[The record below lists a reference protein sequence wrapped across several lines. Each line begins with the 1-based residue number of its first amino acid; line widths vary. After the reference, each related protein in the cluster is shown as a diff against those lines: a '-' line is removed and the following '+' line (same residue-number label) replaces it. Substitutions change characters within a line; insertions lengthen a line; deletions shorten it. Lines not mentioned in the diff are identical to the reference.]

1 MSLWTFFQRNNCDPQ
16 NAGALTHKMQVIL
29 NVYFQ
34 HLRAEEKCKLGVV
47 TFITVSWLAPYLVL
61 QT

>member
-1 MSLWTFFQRNNCDPQ
+1 MDFFLQRNNLGPQ
-16 NAGALTHKMQVIL
+16 NAGAPAHKMQVRL